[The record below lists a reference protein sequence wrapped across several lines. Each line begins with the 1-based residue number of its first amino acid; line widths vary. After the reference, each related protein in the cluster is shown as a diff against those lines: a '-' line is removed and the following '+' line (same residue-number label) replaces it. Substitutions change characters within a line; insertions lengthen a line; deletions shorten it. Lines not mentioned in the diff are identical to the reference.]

1 MEPPPPP
8 LRDRDPPALA
18 DELVEEILL
27 RSPPDDPARLA
38 HAAFVCKRWCRF
50 VTGPV
55 FRRRFRP
62 APMLGF
68 LRNDAP
74 RAAAGGEGEAC
85 STRFVRTAAS
95 CPPIPPRPGWHALDA
110 RAGRVLLH
118 RPAPALEIRLAVWDP
133 LAAASAGDR
142 RHLDL
147 PALPRR
153 RRSWNAALLC
163 DADADADD
171 RAFRV
176 VVVGTDAEGAFACI
190 YSSSS
195 AAWTDPAYASQH
207 GGDHVDTARGALA
220 GGALYFVCQRRT
232 NVLKYDLA
240 TGAMSVVRLPP
251 ASHNHRIALTT
262 AADHG
267 RLGFA
272 RMEGYRL
279 GIWSMVA
286 AGPGTGGGVEA
297 EWTRDR
303 VIDLRTLLPVIDLLG
318 FAHGHGI
325 VLVGTVD
332 GFFSIE
338 QKSGRI
344 NKVGDGP
351 GFYNVVPYLSFCTP
365 ALGTVSTDELAGAN
379 A

>member
-1 MEPPPPP
+1 MEPPP

-27 RSPPDDPARLA
+27 RSPPDDPARLV
-38 HAAFVCKRWCRF
+38 HAALVCKRWCRL
-50 VTGPV
+50 VTAHG

-74 RAAAGGEGEAC
+74 RAASGAGEDEAC

-133 LAAASAGDR
+133 LAVASGDR

-163 DADADADD
+163 DDDADD

-176 VVVGTDAEGAFACI
+176 VVVGTDAEGAFACV

-195 AAWTDPAYASQH
+195 AAWTYPAYAPQLAE
-207 GGDHVDTARGALA
+207 DHIDTARGALA
-220 GGALYFVCQRRT
+220 GGALYFVCQRRR

-240 TGAMSVVRLPP
+240 TGDMSVVRLPP

-262 AADHG
+262 AEHG
-267 RLGFA
+267 GLGFA

-279 GIWSMVA
+279 GIWSVVDA
-286 AGPGTGGGVEA
+286 RPDGGGGVEA

-303 VIDLRTLLPVIDLLG
+303 VIDLRTLLPVIYLLG

-325 VLVGTVD
+325 ILVGTVD
-332 GFFSIE
+332 GFFSVD

-344 NKVGDGP
+344 TKVGDGP

-365 ALGTVSTDELAGAN
+365 ALGTVSTDELASAN